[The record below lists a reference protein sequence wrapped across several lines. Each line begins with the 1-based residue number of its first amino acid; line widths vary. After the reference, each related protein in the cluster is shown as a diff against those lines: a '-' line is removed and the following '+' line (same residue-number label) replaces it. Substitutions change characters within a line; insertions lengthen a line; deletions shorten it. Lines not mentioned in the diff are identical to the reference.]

1 MGVKPRNRVK
11 SFDLILI
18 KTQKGRLKMDD
29 KLVICLAGM
38 PGSGKSIIVEV
49 AKERGYD
56 IVVMGDVIR
65 EEAERRRLEPN
76 PENLGKIM
84 LELRRSEGKTVIAK
98 RCIPKIL
105 KTTKSKVIVDGI
117 RSLSEVEK
125 FKKNFPKF
133 SLIAVHSSPET
144 RFSRVYSRRRSD
156 DSGTWEVFHERDMRE
171 LSVGL
176 GDAIAMAEWVIV
188 NEGELES
195 LKQGV
200 REILRRVEEKWMT

>member
-1 MGVKPRNRVK
+1 
-11 SFDLILI
+11 
-18 KTQKGRLKMDD
+18 MDD
-29 KLVICLAGM
+29 KLIICLAGM

-84 LELRRSEGKTVIAK
+84 VELRRSEGKAVIAK
-98 RCIPKIL
+98 RYIPKIE
-105 KTTKSKVIVDGI
+105 KKTKSKVIVDGI
-117 RSLSEVEK
+117 RSLSEVEE

-133 SLIAVHSSPET
+133 SFIAVHSSPET
-144 RFSRVYSRRRSD
+144 RFSRVYRRRRSD
-156 DSGTWEVFHERDMRE
+156 DPETWEIFHERDARE

-176 GDAIAMAEWVIV
+176 GDAITMAEYIIV
-188 NEGELES
+188 NEGNLGAVKE
-195 LKQGV
+195 KI
-200 REILRRVEEKWMT
+200 RKILRRIEQKWMR

>member
-1 MGVKPRNRVK
+1 
-11 SFDLILI
+11 
-18 KTQKGRLKMDD
+18 MDD
-29 KLVICLAGM
+29 KLIICLAGM

-84 LELRRSEGKTVIAK
+84 VELRRSEGKAVIAK
-98 RCIPKIL
+98 RCIPKIE
-105 KTTKSKVIVDGI
+105 KKTKSKVIVDGI
-117 RSLSEVEK
+117 RSLSEVEE

-133 SLIAVHSSPET
+133 SFIAVHSSPET
-144 RFSRVYSRRRSD
+144 RFSRVYCRRRSD
-156 DSGTWEVFHERDMRE
+156 DPETWEIFHERDARE

-176 GDAIAMAEWVIV
+176 GDAITMAEYIIV
-188 NEGELES
+188 NEGNLGAVKE
-195 LKQGV
+195 KI
-200 REILRRVEEKWMT
+200 RKILRRIEQKWMR

>member
-1 MGVKPRNRVK
+1 
-11 SFDLILI
+11 
-18 KTQKGRLKMDD
+18 MDD

-84 LELRRSEGKTVIAK
+84 VELRRSEGKAVIAK
-98 RCIPKIL
+98 RCIPKIE
-105 KTTKSKVIVDGI
+105 KKPKSKVIVDGT
-117 RSLSEVEK
+117 RSLNEVEE
-125 FKKNFPKF
+125 FKKNFPRLSF
-133 SLIAVHSSPET
+133 IAVHSSPET
-144 RFSRVYSRRRSD
+144 RFSRVYRRRRSD
-156 DSGTWEVFHERDMRE
+156 DPENWEVFRERDTRE

-176 GDAIAMAEWVIV
+176 GDAITMAEYIIV
-188 NEGELES
+188 NEGNLGAVKE
-195 LKQGV
+195 KI
-200 REILRRVEEKWMT
+200 RKILRRIEQKWMR

>member
-1 MGVKPRNRVK
+1 
-11 SFDLILI
+11 
-18 KTQKGRLKMDD
+18 MDD

-84 LELRRSEGKTVIAK
+84 LELRRSEGKAVIAK
-98 RCIPKIL
+98 RCIPKIE

-125 FKKNFPKF
+125 FRESFPQF
-133 SLIAVHSSPET
+133 SFIAVHASPET
-144 RFSRVYSRRRSD
+144 RFSRVYRRRRSD
-156 DSGTWEVFHERDMRE
+156 DPENWEVFRERDMRE
-171 LSVGL
+171 VNVGL
-176 GDAIAMAEWVIV
+176 DNAISMAEYVIV
-188 NEGELES
+188 NEGELEA
-195 LKQGV
+195 LKEKV
-200 REILRRVEEKWMT
+200 REILRRVEEKWMR